1 VNFAAVVSE
10 KLPTRGSRGI
20 AHDNRT
26 ISYTLNRPAAPPH
39 VATVHGCRR
48 ASRMPP
54 AASASRCPS
63 RSSAQKRAR
72 AATRP
77 LLPSG
82 NCFGATGVNRRR
94 SHFQNRATLPGVATL
109 RLHFPAHQVQPNR

>member
-1 VNFAAVVSE
+1 
-10 KLPTRGSRGI
+10 
-20 AHDNRT
+20 
-26 ISYTLNRPAAPPH
+26 
-39 VATVHGCRR
+39 
-48 ASRMPP
+48 MPP

-82 NCFGATGVNRRR
+82 DCVGATGVNRRR
-94 SHFQNRATLPGVATL
+94 SHFQNRATLPEVATL
-109 RLHFPAHQVQPNR
+109 RLRFPAHQMQPDRQAR